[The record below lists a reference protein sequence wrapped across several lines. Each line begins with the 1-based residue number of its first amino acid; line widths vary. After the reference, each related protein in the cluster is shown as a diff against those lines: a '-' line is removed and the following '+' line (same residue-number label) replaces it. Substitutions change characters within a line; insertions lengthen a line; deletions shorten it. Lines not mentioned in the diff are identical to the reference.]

1 MKILILNGLF
11 LNTSLLVSEYLNS
24 VYIQI
29 EQLWPCSVASMDA
42 RLRSSVTTAPCLKE
56 CNAIQG
62 PIQCHAMPFNVS
74 IQCNT
79 IQDPH
84 SMQGH
89 SRSPFN
95 AIPFKIPIQCKAI
108 QGPHSMQCNAIQCNT
123 MPFKVPIQ
131 CNTIQGPHSMQYHSR
146 SSFNARPF
154 KIPIQCN
161 TIQDPHSMQY
171 HSRSPFNA
179 RPFKVPI
186 QCNTIQCNTMPLK
199 VL

>member
-29 EQLWPCSVASMDA
+29 EQLWPCSVASMNA

-84 SMQGH
+84 SMQY
-89 SRSPFN
+89 N
-95 AIPFKIPIQCKAI
+95 AI
-108 QGPHSMQCNAIQCNT
+108 QG
-123 MPFKVPIQ
+123 
-131 CNTIQGPHSMQYHSR
+131 
-146 SSFNARPF
+146 
-154 KIPIQCN
+154 
-161 TIQDPHSMQY
+161 PHSMQY

-179 RPFKVPI
+179 IPF
-186 QCNTIQCNTMPLK
+186 
-199 VL
+199 